1 MKVNPGGFA
10 PAPDTGGGDD
20 IQDKAEKFSNAA
32 TDAAENFE
40 QAAKDAA
47 AQAPKDA
54 QDVANDA
61 RFNSAYKTKQR
72 VKKKMATAEEKASTE
87 DQSIKIDFDRYAEFV
102 DQTCSNPSK
111 DYAVF
116 RQHMD
121 ELEKKGCKINRLD
134 TAASGIS
141 AEGGEF
147 MEIVKKIK
155 YQGKP
160 WNEDTKDH
168 LIKELGDVLWY
179 AQNACAALDIRMDEV
194 IYINTLKLAA
204 RYPKMK
210 FDEYYSENR
219 KPGDI

>member
-10 PAPDTGGGDD
+10 PAPETGGGDD
-20 IQDKAEKFSNAA
+20 IQQQAEKFSNAA

-40 QAAKDAA
+40 RAAKEAA
-47 AQAPKDA
+47 EEAPKDA
-54 QDVANDA
+54 EDVVTDQ
-61 RFNSAYKTKQR
+61 RFNSAYKTKQKVR
-72 VKKKMATAEEKASTE
+72 QKMKTAEKNKKSGAN
-87 DQSIKIDFDRYAEFV
+87 QININFDRYAEFV

-111 DYAVF
+111 DYKVF
-116 RQHMD
+116 KARMD
-121 ELEKKGCKINRLD
+121 ELTANGCDINRLD
-134 TAASGIS
+134 TAASGMS

-147 MEIVKKIK
+147 MEIVKKLK

-179 AQNACAALDIRMDEV
+179 AQNACAALDVRMDEV